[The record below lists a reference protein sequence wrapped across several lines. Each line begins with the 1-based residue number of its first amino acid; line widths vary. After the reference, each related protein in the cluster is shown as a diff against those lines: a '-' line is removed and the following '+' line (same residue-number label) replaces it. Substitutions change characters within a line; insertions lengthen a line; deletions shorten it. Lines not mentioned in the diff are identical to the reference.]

1 MNILVICQYYYPEP
15 FRIHDLCE
23 ELVLRGHAVTVVTG
37 EPNYPD
43 GDIYQGYENH
53 QRADEIQMGEGRKR
67 QPPLQAGR
75 IVAELVSRPRVGE
88 FMHRQRAEN
97 DKHDREKMND
107 DGNGNNTYIIDRNVS
122 HISII

>member
-53 QRADEIQMGEGRKR
+53 QRADEHDQDTGDQEGDVDLATVHPGMAAKSIRDIQD
-67 QPPLQAGR
+67 PALIPAD
-75 IVAELVSRPRVGE
+75 A
-88 FMHRQRAEN
+88 
-97 DKHDREKMND
+97 D
-107 DGNGNNTYIIDRNVS
+107 DGFQFLLLAHFLYASFIRSASLRRVVLR
-122 HISII
+122 